1 MNIFYEIVINR
12 LLVSYQSLRR
22 SLLLKYNIEIDRV
35 KCIACGT
42 CYSLDPVHFEP
53 GKDRKSNVV
62 GGITNEKSAGD
73 FDDENIEEAREA
85 AESCPVSIIK
95 VTT

>member
-1 MNIFYEIVINR
+1 
-12 LLVSYQSLRR
+12 
-22 SLLLKYNIEIDRV
+22 LKYKIEIDRT

-53 GKDRKSNVV
+53 SKDLKSKVV
-62 GGITNEKSAGD
+62 GGLINEKSEGN
-73 FDDENIEEAREA
+73 FDDENIDEAKEA
-85 AESCPVSIIK
+85 AESCPARIIK

>member
-1 MNIFYEIVINR
+1 
-12 LLVSYQSLRR
+12 
-22 SLLLKYNIEIDRV
+22 LKYKIEIDRA

-53 GKDRKSNVV
+53 SKDRKSKVV
-62 GGITNEKSAGD
+62 GGLINERSEGY
-73 FDDENIEEAREA
+73 FDDENIDEAMEA